1 MATSDSTQPQEKF
14 TDVLKNIQFDDPQ
27 QVSKKETGLKIGRE
41 IYKIQ
46 MGNSGVDSSGFF
58 TQRNIKFK
66 VLEDWSLGKQ
76 DMTQFLPFMNIVDA
90 NKSYAQIDMTPP
102 AIGAQFV
109 GTKVE
114 SIAKNVEYPCVTAID
129 DESLKEKDDRF
140 WDAMHR
146 MKEVETINDIQQQT
160 GVQLEPSNVYVP
172 NDEQS
177 AKIYFELEDRLP
189 KEIRFEVL
197 LSDTLVQNDYERV
210 IKPAMIRDNIV
221 FGIECT
227 QVEKVRD
234 RTYTLNRVMP
244 KTVFYNFFASDT
256 GKTELTHIGRP
267 CNLKISEVRKK
278 WSNTV
283 IKGGLTEKEIF
294 EFARKSSQNNPIPR
308 AGWNHQFGF
317 QYNEYSGTT
326 PWDDDSCFV
335 IDFEIKI
342 LEDEYFVTKK
352 DSYGKENVSPKN
364 GIPKPQSE
372 TAVIQKKKKERWY
385 RCVYSPYADMV
396 IYWGK
401 PDLTI
406 LDYTNT
412 EQSFC
417 SYSINIP
424 NNNGEYAPS
433 LFSRALE
440 PLKKFCVLNLKQ
452 SLLIGKLSPAAYKV
466 DVEAARSVLDGTGK
480 VYDWEDLVRIKDQ
493 TGVELWSSK
502 GLDPLTP
509 NSPIF
514 SAATQDPTLQNIL
527 GLQEAKERIMAEIR
541 VLLGT
546 PIYLDGSDVG
556 QRTAARLAEGQSAG
570 SFNVTGFIP
579 NGHNQVMEETLHKI
593 CLLHWQDIVTDK
605 KESEND
611 LINTRFKIGVKM
623 KMSDYEKE
631 VMRERIN
638 KWSSTIGGDGKPLL
652 SPKDAFIIEQIDNY
666 KLAALYLANAIK
678 DNEEKSEK
686 KKQQDTDYTIKA
698 QTESNKQTAE
708 NAKALQD
715 EKIALDRDLAE
726 FTSTKQK
733 ELELLKGFMAAAAK
747 DETGTL
753 IQQLMPAIQQLV
765 PNITIPLMQENKQM
779 QEQIIAQEQQQ
790 QMQQEQQEM
799 SGGEQGQNMQ
809 QEMMEEQQ
817 VEQPQMQNPMV

>member
-14 TDVLKNIQFDDPQ
+14 TDVLKSIQFEDPQ
-27 QVSKKETGLKIGRE
+27 EVAKKETGLKIGRE
-41 IYKIQ
+41 IYKLQI
-46 MGNSGVDSSGFF
+46 GNNGVDSLGFF
-58 TQRNIKFK
+58 TRRNIKFK
-66 VLEDWSLGKQ
+66 ELEDWSLGKQ

-189 KEIRFEVL
+189 KEIRFETL
-197 LSDTLVQNDYERV
+197 LSDTLIENDYERV
-210 IKPAMIRDNIV
+210 IKPAMIRDNVV

-227 QVEKVRD
+227 QVEKVKD
-234 RTYTLNRVMP
+234 RTYTLNRIMP

-267 CNLKISEVRKK
+267 CNLKISDVRKK

-283 IKGGLTEKEIF
+283 IKGGLNEKEIF

-317 QYNEYSGTT
+317 QYNEYTGST

-440 PLKKFCVLNLKQ
+440 PLKEYVLTKLKRK
-452 SLLIGKLSPAAYKV
+452 LLLSKLSPARYKV
-466 DVEAARSVLDGTGK
+466 NIEAARNVVDGTGK
-480 VYDWEDLVRIKDQ
+480 TYAWEELLQIKDT
-493 TGVELWSSK
+493 TGVELEAGV

-509 NSPIF
+509 SQSTF

-527 GLQEAKERIMAEIR
+527 GLSQLLDNIGAEIR

-556 QRTAARLAEGQSAG
+556 ERTAARLAEGQSAG

-631 VMRERIN
+631 VMKQRID

-666 KLAALYLANAIK
+666 KLAALYLANVIK
-678 DNEEKSEK
+678 ENEEKAEK
-686 KKQQDTDYTIKA
+686 KKMQDTDYTIKA
-698 QTESNKQTAE
+698 QTESNRQTAE

-715 EKIALDRDLAE
+715 EKLALDRELAE

-753 IQQLMPAIQQLV
+753 IQQFMPAIQQLV
-765 PNITIPLMQENKQM
+765 PNISIPLMQENKQM
-779 QEQIIAQEQQQ
+779 QEQIVAQEQQQ
-790 QMQQEQQEM
+790 QQMQQQIEN
-799 SGGEQGQNMQ
+799 EQGQGEQ
-809 QEMMEEQQ
+809 EEMMEYEQG
-817 VEQPQMQNPMV
+817 EEPQMQQTL

>member
-1 MATSDSTQPQEKF
+1 MAASDSTQPQEKF
-14 TDVLKNIQFDDPQ
+14 TDVLKNIQFDDPLEIA
-27 QVSKKETGLKIGRE
+27 KKSTGLKIGRE
-41 IYKIQ
+41 IYKLQ
-46 MGNSGVDSSGFF
+46 MGSSGTTTGFF
-58 TQRNIKFK
+58 TTRNIKFK
-66 VLEDWSLGKQ
+66 ELEDWSLGKQ

-102 AIGAQFV
+102 AIGSQFV

-197 LSDTLVQNDYERV
+197 LSDTLVENDYERV
-210 IKPAMIRDNIV
+210 IKPAMIRDNVV

-227 QVEKVRD
+227 QVEKIKN

-244 KTVFYNFFASDT
+244 KTVFYNFFSSDT

-267 CNLKISEVRKK
+267 CNLKISDVRKK

-352 DSYGKENVSPKN
+352 DSYGKENVSQKN

-440 PLKKFCVLNLKQ
+440 PLKEYVLTKLKRK
-452 SLLIGKLSPAAYKV
+452 LLLSKLSPARYKV
-466 DVEAARSVLDGTGK
+466 NIEAARNVVDGTGK
-480 VYDWEDLVRIKDQ
+480 TYAWEELLQIKDT
-493 TGVELWSSK
+493 TGVELEAGV
-502 GLDPLTP
+502 GLDPLMPSQST
-509 NSPIF
+509 F

-527 GLQEAKERIMAEIR
+527 GLSQLLDNIGAEIR

-556 QRTAARLAEGQSAG
+556 ERTAARLAEGQSAG

-631 VMRERIN
+631 VMRQRID

-678 DNEEKSEK
+678 DNEEKAEK

-779 QEQIIAQEQQQ
+779 QEQIIQQEQQQ
-790 QMQQEQQEM
+790 QMEQQMQQQQEM
-799 SGGEQGQNMQ
+799 QGGEQEQNMQ
-809 QEMMEEQQ
+809 QEMMEE
-817 VEQPQMQNPMV
+817 PQGEEPPMQN

>member
-1 MATSDSTQPQEKF
+1 MATSDYTQPQDKF
-14 TDVLKNIQFDDPQ
+14 TDVLKSIQFDNPKE
-27 QVSKKETGLKIGRE
+27 VAKKETGLKIGRE

-46 MGNSGVDSSGFF
+46 MGNSGIDSLGFF
-58 TQRNIKFK
+58 TRRNIKFNE
-66 VLEDWSLGKQ
+66 LEGWSLGKQ

-197 LSDTLVQNDYERV
+197 LSNTLTENDYERV
-210 IKPAMIRDNIV
+210 IKPAMIRDNVV

-227 QVEKVRD
+227 QVEKVKD
-234 RTYTLNRVMP
+234 RTYTLNRIMP

-267 CNLKISEVRKK
+267 CNLKISDVRKK

-317 QYNEYSGTT
+317 QYNEFTGST

-440 PLKKFCVLNLKQ
+440 PLKEYVLTKLKRK
-452 SLLIGKLSPAAYKV
+452 LLLSKLSPARYKV
-466 DVEAARSVLDGTGK
+466 NIEAARNVVDGTGK
-480 VYDWEDLVRIKDQ
+480 TYAWEELLQIKDT
-493 TGVELWSSK
+493 TGVELES
-502 GLDPLTP
+502 GVGFDPLTP
-509 NSPIF
+509 SQSTF

-527 GLQEAKERIMAEIR
+527 GLSQLLDNIGAEIR

-556 QRTAARLAEGQSAG
+556 ERTAARLAEGQSAG

-579 NGHNQVMEETLHKI
+579 NGHNQVIEETLHKI

-631 VMRERIN
+631 VMKQRID

-666 KLAALYLANAIK
+666 KLAALYLANVIK
-678 DNEEKSEK
+678 ENEEKAEK
-686 KKQQDTDYTIKA
+686 KKMQDTDYTIKA

-715 EKIALDRDLAE
+715 EKLALERELAE
-726 FTSTKQK
+726 FKSTKDK
-733 ELELLKGFMAAAAK
+733 ELELLKGFMQAAAK

-753 IQQLMPAIQQLV
+753 IQQFMPAIQQLV
-765 PNITIPLMQENKQM
+765 PNITIPLTVSNQQM
-779 QEQIIAQEQQQ
+779 QEQIVAQEQQVQ
-790 QMQQEQQEM
+790 IQQQEQIEN
-799 SGGEQGQNMQ
+799 EQGQGEQ
-809 QEMMEEQQ
+809 QEMMEYEQ
-817 VEQPQMQNPMV
+817 EQEPQMQQTL